1 MIESKRSSQLLGNMN
16 LIFKS
21 IIILWGELL
30 PILAIP
36 NVSSCPIL
44 AQVAGDVVSQESY
57 QLEKTFGSSDTQLIR
72 LTTAYQASDKSD
84 ESHEIKEKISEKR
97 DVNFVFEEYQR
108 RLEELAQKCDRLK
121 MPLEAS
127 ITRALIYPDNSET
140 FTVPLLPER
149 ETIKKL
155 PEDANKNQHYWFA
168 ALNRLRTHYSN
179 EIFSFVEQYGEKK
192 RGYDV
197 VACVLTTLYVNPDH
211 EKARKFF
218 NYTLKEGRWMSR
230 WELQQQEKGLVETPE
245 FGWLPAENV
254 ERYEKGERWYKRQW
268 ISAKEEEKK
277 ILASASGWRI
287 ETEHFSILSRASLER
302 GVEIGRLLEAYY
314 QAWSRLFYR
323 VIASETQWNSRL
335 YVNSEIVA
343 KRHKIII
350 YRNREE
356 YLRELKKHDSN
367 VSLSV
372 GGYFPGLRCTFVY
385 EPSEE
390 DDIDLLPLLFHETT
404 HQLFE
409 ECSTSAQN
417 RFKIDFQSRAKTAN
431 FWVIEG
437 VAVYAETFKINSSKS
452 VATLGGGK
460 KFFRIQCAFESLFV
474 DEDFIP
480 LREYVGLSRE
490 EFQNRRDIATLYSEA
505 AGLTYFFMHYD
516 NGVYRDAFVSY
527 LYQVYQGLDTQ
538 DSLEKATGKTFEE
551 LENEYVSFMQAIY
564 RASK

>member
-1 MIESKRSSQLLGNMN
+1 MTSISTNITIYCLEFLVVFATLSGSSSL
-16 LIFKS
+16 
-21 IIILWGELL
+21 
-30 PILAIP
+30 
-36 NVSSCPIL
+36 IL
-44 AQVAGDVVSQESY
+44 AQQAGEVDSQGAY
-57 QLEKTFGSSDTQLIR
+57 QTERTFTSFGSQNPSLAVAF
-72 LTTAYQASDKSD
+72 LTSE
-84 ESHEIKEKISEKR
+84 ESNESPEINEKRSEKR
-97 DVNFVFEEYQR
+97 DVTIVFEEYQS
-108 RLEELAQKCDRLK
+108 RLEELAQKCDRLE

-127 ITRALIYPDNSET
+127 ITRALIYPDNSEI

-149 ETIKKL
+149 ETIKNL
-155 PEDANKNQHYWFA
+155 PEDANKNQNYWFS
-168 ALNRLRTHYSN
+168 ALKRLRSQYSE
-179 EIFSFVEQYGEKK
+179 EIFSFVEQYAEKK

-211 EKARKFF
+211 KKARKFF
-218 NYTLKEGRWMSR
+218 NYTLKEGYWRSG
-230 WELQQQEKGLVETPE
+230 WEVQQLEKGLVDTAD
-245 FGWLPAENV
+245 FGWLPAEYV
-254 ERYEKGERWYKRQW
+254 ERYRNGERWYKRQW

-277 ILASASGWRI
+277 VLASASGWRI
-287 ETEHFSILSRASLER
+287 ETEHFSILSRASLKR

-323 VIASETQWNSRL
+323 VIASESQWNSRF
-335 YVNSEIVA
+335 YVSSEIVT

-372 GGYFPGLRCTFVY
+372 GGYFPNLRCTFVY

-390 DDIDLLPLLFHETT
+390 EEVDLLPLLFHETT

-409 ECSTSAQN
+409 ECCTSTQN
-417 RFKIDFQSRAKTAN
+417 RFKIDFLSRARSAN

-452 VATLGGGK
+452 AATFGGGK
-460 KFFRIQCAFESLFV
+460 NVFRIQCALESLFV

-480 LREYVGLSRE
+480 LREYAGLSRE

-505 AGLTYFFMHYD
+505 AGLAYFFMHYD
-516 NGVYRDAFVSY
+516 KGVYRDAFVSY
-527 LYQVYQGLDTQ
+527 LYQVYQGVDTC

-551 LENEYVSFMQAIY
+551 LDNEYIRFMQSIY
-564 RASK
+564 QPSK